1 MWRRP
6 WRRGGPA
13 RTSGS
18 RWRPKPIRLRFSF
31 GLQEQAA
38 LKRTPRLHTESDLG
52 ALDMDGKII
61 SRRFQWLWFQAQIHP
76 ESTGI
81 VCGSWCP
88 ESVPVL
94 RHCFWADGPC
104 IVLEPNRGASRG
116 SCMTKTLISSR
127 CYHRETWVLLRF
139 ILSRTVVAVHRFVK
153 LQLVRLVIHLQ
164 SHFN

>member
-38 LKRTPRLHTESDLG
+38 LKRAPRLHTESDLG
-52 ALDMDGKII
+52 TFDMDGKII
-61 SRRFQWLWFQAQIHP
+61 SRRFQWLWSKAQIHP

-81 VCGSWCP
+81 VCEVGVQNLFRCCIT
-88 ESVPVL
+88 V
-94 RHCFWADGPC
+94 FGPMARVSC
-104 IVLEPNRGASRG
+104 WSPIGARPG
-116 SCMTKTLISSR
+116 GHARPKP
-127 CYHRETWVLLRF
+127 LL
-139 ILSRTVVAVHRFVK
+139 VAAATI
-153 LQLVRLVIHLQ
+153 VRLGFCLDSFCQEQLLPFIG
-164 SHFN
+164 F

>member
-1 MWRRP
+1 MCFKVQAHQSPTFGSAAQQCFFTLGTLVQVEACLKDMDNTFRMAQDVLHLGHHLRRP
-6 WRRGGPA
+6 A
-13 RTSGS
+13 RAPHL

-52 ALDMDGKII
+52 ALDMHGKII

-76 ESTGI
+76 ESTVI
-81 VCGSWCP
+81 ICGSWRP

-104 IVLEPNRGASRG
+104 IVLEPNRGASRR
-116 SCMTKTLISSR
+116 SCTT
-127 CYHRETWVLLRF
+127 
-139 ILSRTVVAVHRFVK
+139 
-153 LQLVRLVIHLQ
+153 
-164 SHFN
+164 